1 MSLSA
6 AVIGMVATALIPL
19 VQRAVI
25 DNVVLTHTEPLAP
38 LLVALGVIAVG
49 AVLRHAG
56 PAARGRSASA
66 SSCSTTCA
74 TPSSTTSSTS
84 TSPATTSCRPGS
96 WSAAANTDL
105 GMVQGVLQ
113 MVGMVTGNIVMLV
126 FSLAIMLWLSPLLA
140 LVSFVAVAAT
150 FLVAWRMRSAVYV
163 TTWDASQREAEMT
176 AVAEEA
182 ISGVRVV
189 KGFGQEDHELS
200 RFAAA
205 VDHLF
210 GGRVRS
216 LRYRARFTALLQSVP
231 TLGQVAV
238 MLLGGWLAI
247 EGRITV
253 GTLLAFFTYLTQL
266 AAPAR
271 MLAGVPGGGAAGPLG
286 HRAHHGPARRR
297 AGRGR
302 ARRPR
307 RPAASAPAR
316 SPSTTWGSATAPA
329 SRSSRTS
336 RSRSRRASGWRWW
349 APRAP
354 GSRPS
359 PCSSPAS
366 TTCRRE
372 RSRID
377 GTDVRDVSFASLRD
391 QIGVVFEDSFL
402 FSDSLGA
409 NIAYGAPGRVRRRR
423 SRPSP
428 ARPQAHDFIMDTPGG
443 YDTPVGEGGVTLSG
457 GQRQRLAL
465 ARALLT
471 DPRILILDDATSS
484 VDARVEDEIHDRP
497 PTS

>member
-1 MSLSA
+1 MKDPAADEGRTLGWLRRLSPWVLAHKGTAAVSLSA

-38 LLVALGVIAVG
+38 LLVALGVIAVVRFFATLARRLAG
-49 AVLRHAG
+49 GRVSLYVQYDLRNAIFDHVLDLDFTRHDELQTG
-56 PAARGRSASA
+56 QLVSR
-66 SSCSTTCA
+66 
-74 TPSSTTSSTS
+74 
-84 TSPATTSCRPGS
+84 
-96 WSAAANTDL
+96 ANTDL

-113 MVGMVTGNIVMLV
+113 MVGMVTGNVVMLV

-182 ISGVRVV
+182 ISGGRVV

-271 MLAGVPGGGAAGPLG
+271 MLAVFLAA
-286 HRAHHGPARRR
+286 AQQ
-297 AGRGR
+297 
-302 ARRPR
+302 
-307 RPAASAPAR
+307 AR
-316 SPSTTWGSATAPA
+316 SGTERIMDLLDAEPVVAEPDDAVDLPRGPGAISFDHVGFCYRSGEPILEDFTLEVASPGSTTSPPGRSASTAPTSAT
-329 SRSSRTS
+329 
-336 RSRSRRASGWRWW
+336 
-349 APRAP
+349 
-354 GSRPS
+354 
-359 PCSSPAS
+359 
-366 TTCRRE
+366 
-372 RSRID
+372 
-377 GTDVRDVSFASLRD
+377 
-391 QIGVVFEDSFL
+391 
-402 FSDSLGA
+402 
-409 NIAYGAPGRVRRRR
+409 
-423 SRPSP
+423 
-428 ARPQAHDFIMDTPGG
+428 
-443 YDTPVGEGGVTLSG
+443 
-457 GQRQRLAL
+457 
-465 ARALLT
+465 
-471 DPRILILDDATSS
+471 
-484 VDARVEDEIHDRP
+484 
-497 PTS
+497 